1 MMLLFTLFAPVTVPA
16 YLLFVAGS
24 NLLGGAFYVVIEASL
39 TPLIGRPISLSRMQM
54 ILLALPVLVAAPL
67 AAVVHVVLWLLRLV
81 VRMTGWIGWW
91 QVGIERRGWAH
102 VFGGAWVIVA
112 LWATVVCMNAA
123 AGLGWIGRDIS
134 PVSRQRLI
142 EALHRDMTLGELP
155 DEMQK
160 RRRAIREEVS
170 RYQGA
175 FAPKWRELG
184 AELADDD
191 FRFRWLDSDTL
202 WRRLSGIPWFFSP
215 KEFSE
220 DGLDH
225 SILLLG
231 PLLFVWLLLIR
242 WPGMLAALRYKSLAI
257 VVYSARVLGG
267 GLAIYLLLTWVP
279 RTAHIGFNGY
289 YFDSP
294 FEPSALFRALNP
306 ALWFGASLG
315 RWARPE
321 WYFFNAGLWMIFA
334 GLAAGV
340 WWVAWRI
347 SPFLGWPRF
356 YVAFM
361 ASRLL
366 QRKRIAFFSVGA
378 VTLCVAMMIIV
389 ISVMGG
395 FVDNIRE
402 RAHGLLGDLVVSGNL
417 QGFPYYEEFIAE
429 IGKLVDEKTGLPV
442 VVQATPLI
450 NSYGIMQFPETGLT
464 KAVRIWGIRLE
475 EYVRVNEFGKD
486 LFYQNRFG
494 GTRLNVP
501 MGKPVYGV
509 SDAGRIVL
517 PGDMDARFEAYLS
530 SLPAAER
537 EEAERKYP
545 RDDPFR
551 YLGPGVFAPAAS
563 PDSKPDYEGKAYPG
577 VIIGRDVLFRRRPS
591 GEYARDVRYPRG
603 EACFLT
609 VLPLTRTGSVSPEP
623 PPKPLFRY
631 IDDSRTGIHEID
643 SMNVYVDFQRLQE
656 LMSMVP
662 QERADGSGM
671 TSPRCSQ
678 IQIKLN
684 DAFAW
689 PREVLLSKKR
699 LIEETWHKVASQV
712 PADPAEMQMLDGVDM
727 QTWEEMQ
734 QSYIAAIEKEK
745 FLVLIMF
752 GVISIV
758 AVLLILCIF
767 YMIVQEKTR
776 DVGILKSIGAST
788 EGVVAVFLVYGGAIG
803 LVGCVLG
810 SLLGTNFVEHIND
823 VQDWLARINPSW
835 RVWSPDTYSFD
846 KIPSQW
852 KWAEVLWISALSILA
867 SVAGAII
874 PAIRAGRTWPVQSLR
889 YE

>member
-1 MMLLFTLFAPVTVPA
+1 
-16 YLLFVAGS
+16 
-24 NLLGGAFYVVIEASL
+24 
-39 TPLIGRPISLSRMQM
+39 
-54 ILLALPVLVAAPL
+54 
-67 AAVVHVVLWLLRLV
+67 
-81 VRMTGWIGWW
+81 
-91 QVGIERRGWAH
+91 
-102 VFGGAWVIVA
+102 
-112 LWATVVCMNAA
+112 
-123 AGLGWIGRDIS
+123 
-134 PVSRQRLI
+134 
-142 EALHRDMTLGELP
+142 
-155 DEMQK
+155 
-160 RRRAIREEVS
+160 
-170 RYQGA
+170 
-175 FAPKWRELG
+175 
-184 AELADDD
+184 
-191 FRFRWLDSDTL
+191 
-202 WRRLSGIPWFFSP
+202 
-215 KEFSE
+215 
-220 DGLDH
+220 
-225 SILLLG
+225 
-231 PLLFVWLLLIR
+231 
-242 WPGMLAALRYKSLAI
+242 
-257 VVYSARVLGG
+257 
-267 GLAIYLLLTWVP
+267 
-279 RTAHIGFNGY
+279 
-289 YFDSP
+289 
-294 FEPSALFRALNP
+294 
-306 ALWFGASLG
+306 
-315 RWARPE
+315 
-321 WYFFNAGLWMIFA
+321 
-334 GLAAGV
+334 
-340 WWVAWRI
+340 
-347 SPFLGWPRF
+347 
-356 YVAFM
+356 
-361 ASRLL
+361 
-366 QRKRIAFFSVGA
+366 
-378 VTLCVAMMIIV
+378 
-389 ISVMGG
+389 
-395 FVDNIRE
+395 
-402 RAHGLLGDLVVSGNL
+402 
-417 QGFPYYEEFIAE
+417 
-429 IGKLVDEKTGLPV
+429 
-442 VVQATPLI
+442 
-450 NSYGIMQFPETGLT
+450 
-464 KAVRIWGIRLE
+464 
-475 EYVRVNEFGKD
+475 
-486 LFYQNRFG
+486 
-494 GTRLNVP
+494 
-501 MGKPVYGV
+501 
-509 SDAGRIVL
+509 
-517 PGDMDARFEAYLS
+517 
-530 SLPAAER
+530 
-537 EEAERKYP
+537 
-545 RDDPFR
+545 
-551 YLGPGVFAPAAS
+551 VFAPAAS